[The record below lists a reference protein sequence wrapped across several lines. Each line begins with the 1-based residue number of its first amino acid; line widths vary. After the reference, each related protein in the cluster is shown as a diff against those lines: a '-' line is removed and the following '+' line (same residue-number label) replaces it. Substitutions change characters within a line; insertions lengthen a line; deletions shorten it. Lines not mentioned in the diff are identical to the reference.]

1 MANILANHI
10 INDIVKHIAY
20 ILANNITNE
29 IAKDIA
35 NILANS
41 MTNEIADKNDLFTNN
56 FDSDMFNNFVRHLT
70 ISIHR

>member
-41 MTNEIADKNDLFTNN
+41 ITDELTMCC
-56 FDSDMFNNFVRHLT
+56 FVMEKLDFP
-70 ISIHR
+70 